1 MSGQPHPPFALRP
14 AQREDVPALE
24 ALIERSVM
32 ALQAPFYSESIR
44 RAALGDVFG
53 VDRFLISDGTYYV
66 AVIEGAIVGCGGWSR
81 RRAICGANPG
91 LGEADNPPLDP
102 QVEPARVRAF
112 FTDPSRARAGI
123 GKAILLASERAA
135 KAAGFARAEL
145 VATLA
150 GEALYA
156 SQGYFVVER
165 FDLTLKNGESM
176 PVVKMGRR
184 LT

>member
-1 MSGQPHPPFALRP
+1 MSGQPHPPFSLRLAKP
-14 AQREDVPALE
+14 EDAPALE

-32 ALQAPFYSESIR
+32 ELQAPFYSEAIR

-53 VDRFLISDGTYYV
+53 VDHFLIRDGTYY
-66 AVIEGAIVGCGGWSR
+66 AAEIDGAIVGCGGWSG
-81 RRAICGANPG
+81 RRAMCGANPG
-91 LGEADNPPLDP
+91 LGEADNPPLNP
-102 QVEPARVRAF
+102 QLEPARIRAF
-112 FTDPSRARAGI
+112 FTDPSRTRLGI
-123 GKAILLASERAA
+123 GRAILLASEQAA

-156 SQGYFVVER
+156 SQGYVVMER
-165 FDLTLKNGESM
+165 FELPLRAAGRM
-176 PVVKMGRR
+176 PVVKMGRW